1 MYIFLPVKFKE
12 TGAMEIG
19 PLLC

>member
-1 MYIFLPVKFKE
+1 MYIFLPVNFKR